1 MINYLIKNNKGIIF
15 LILVDFV
22 SVFFMMDR
30 INLYEGY
37 EDFIYFFRLV
47 IRLML
52 VSFCCNFCSEIYIF
66 FVL

>member
-1 MINYLIKNNKGIIF
+1 MVVRNIF
-15 LILVDFV
+15 FFLVDFV

-47 IRLML
+47 IRLMF
-52 VSFCCNFCSEIYIF
+52 VSFCCNFCC
-66 FVL
+66 